1 MFSTGPTPDQ
11 VKEPEQQ
18 LTFKEKAKNM
28 WKNYGRL
35 AIVTYIGVYGSTLG
49 MMYFALDNGV
59 FNAAT
64 FGFDH
69 AAAIA
74 KFCDIVETMTGT
86 TTLPAYIKEHPS
98 VGTFAVGWFL
108 TKFTEPLRLA
118 TTIVIVPP
126 IARYWNK
133 LTATKAAE
141 AVVAAEKEAAEKIH
155 KDQK

>member
-1 MFSTGPTPDQ
+1 MSLSALRRITCTIMPSACGCKPGAEALYCSPILRNYSKRGVKQTTALRMFSTGPTPDQ

-74 KFCDIVETMTGT
+74 KVSFSQAVSSFGS
-86 TTLPAYIKEHPS
+86 L
-98 VGTFAVGWFL
+98 FA
-108 TKFTEPLRLA
+108 
-118 TTIVIVPP
+118 
-126 IARYWNK
+126 
-133 LTATKAAE
+133 
-141 AVVAAEKEAAEKIH
+141 
-155 KDQK
+155 